1 MYSYRNIKPLYLL
14 VIALYGLLA
23 APVLASFHYG
33 QHNGLAW
40 LLLALAGLACL
51 MACGGWLVA
60 AITRLWQRR
69 LTACIMTGCA
79 ALLLMMRFVSFYFQ
93 GESFNARFFYHL
105 NTDSLAVSAAYLP
118 LMAASIL
125 FLIGCLWLTWRIVD
139 HLPPKPADTD
149 GRNFLRLALPSMLML
164 MLMLALEPD
173 LARLSAAQWQ
183 MLSRQEPAPALDNI
197 DWNRLGLNR
206 AALTPLQ
213 GTVTPGKNLV
223 LIYLESLER
232 LYTDE
237 QVFPG
242 LTPNL
247 NQLMQSGLMFNN
259 MQQTEGTD
267 WTVAGMTASLCGT
280 PLLYGLGP
288 GSNDIL
294 QGGFLNQ
301 ATCLPD
307 ILKRAGYHQ
316 VYMGGAPTEFGGKGT
331 LLSKHGFDQVKG
343 KNQLIP
349 LLTDP
354 SYLSGWGLY
363 DDSLFDLA
371 AQEFERLATL
381 QKPFNLTLLTLDTHH
396 PSGHPSASCPRYL
409 PIDNSIL
416 HAVHCTDHLV
426 ARFLERI
433 AQHPAWENTVVV
445 LLSDHLAMRNDA
457 QPLYPSD
464 YDRQLLFLAL
474 NTPVKS
480 SVADNGTHMDV
491 APTVL
496 DLLEVQHSA
505 AFLAGNSLL
514 ETARPQ
520 VDVYAQSRLDAIQY
534 LNLNLLTSTADS
546 ICDHAQLFSAQ
557 NHKLLISK
565 REVPLSMSGMPLPF
579 ESMGTTHGLIALLN
593 DQGVATSAFAVH
605 RRNLAHALYQ
615 YRDHPFIVIAPA
627 ASLPFQSVDMAAN
640 DDEIVAVLGK
650 LGGEQLVLGKA
661 PDLESLHLSNSGCQ
675 QALTRVMS
683 SQTDS
688 DNTAYLANLCQPATT
703 ASNTVDPVT
712 GTLHLTQLAH
722 EDGLFQVTLAN
733 TGPDRYE
740 VVTLEGLA
748 DAVRPAEPDF
758 CHAYYGHGEVIIPAI
773 EEAGQLSARVLQQIP
788 GETLQ
793 FSLLTELSLT
803 QP

>member
-1 MYSYRNIKPLYLL
+1 MYSYRKIRPLYLL

-23 APVLASFHYG
+23 APVLASFHYS
-33 QHNGLAW
+33 QHHGLVW
-40 LLLALAGLACL
+40 LLLALAGLVCF
-51 MACGGWLVA
+51 MACGGWIVA
-60 AITRLWQRR
+60 GITRLWQRR
-69 LTACIMTGCA
+69 LAACTLAGCA
-79 ALLLMMRFVSFYFQ
+79 ALLLLLRLISFYFQ
-93 GESFNARFFYHL
+93 GESFNTRFLYHL
-105 NTDSLAVSAAYLP
+105 NTDSLAASAAYLP
-118 LMAASIL
+118 LMAASVL
-125 FLIGCLWLTWRIVD
+125 FLTGCLWLTWQTVA
-139 HLPPKPADTD
+139 HLPPRPAGTSW
-149 GRNFLRLALPSMLML
+149 RKFSPLALTFVLML
-164 MLMLALEPD
+164 VLEPD

-183 MLSRQEPAPALDNI
+183 LLSQQEPAPALDNI
-197 DWNRLGLNR
+197 DWKQLGLNR
-206 AALTPLQ
+206 AALTPPP
-213 GTVTPGKNLV
+213 GPVTPGKNLV

-237 QVFPG
+237 QAFPG

-247 NQLMQSGLMFNN
+247 NQLMKTGLLFDN
-259 MQQTEGTD
+259 MLQTEGTD

-288 GSNDIL
+288 GGSNDVL

-307 ILKRAGYHQ
+307 ILKRAGYYQ
-316 VYMGGAPTEFGGKGT
+316 VYMGGAATEFGGKGT

-349 LLTDP
+349 LLADP

-371 AQEFERLATL
+371 AQEFERLAAL

-396 PSGHPSASCPRYL
+396 PSGHPSASCPRY
-409 PIDNSIL
+409 PAIDNSIL

-433 AQHPAWENTVVV
+433 SQHPAWENTVVV
-445 LLSDHLAMRNDA
+445 LLSDHLAMRNVA
-457 QPLYPSD
+457 QPLYPDD

-474 NTPVKS
+474 NTPLKS
-480 SVADNGTHMDV
+480 SVADSGTHMDV

-514 ETARPQ
+514 ETAQPQ

-534 LNLNLLTSTADS
+534 LNLNLLTGAAGG

-593 DQGVATSAFAVH
+593 DRGTVTSTFAVH

-627 ASLPFQSVDMAAN
+627 VSLPFRSVDMAAN

-650 LGGEQLVLGKA
+650 LGGEQLILGKA
-661 PDLESLHLSNSGCQ
+661 PNLESLRLSNSGCQ
-675 QALTRVMS
+675 QVLTRVMS

-688 DNTAYLANLCQPATT
+688 DNTAYLANLCQPDTP
-703 ASNTVDPVT
+703 ASNTVDPAT
-712 GTLHLTQLAH
+712 GALHLARLAH
-722 EDGLFQVTLAN
+722 EDGLFHVTLAN

-740 VVTLEGLA
+740 VVALEGLA
-748 DAVRPAEPDF
+748 DAVRPSEPDS

-773 EEAGQLSARVLQQIP
+773 EEAGQLSARVLRQIP